1 MESITRKRF
10 VFKGKVQGVG
20 FRPTIYNIAKKLGL
34 SGMVLNAP
42 DGVVVEVEGS
52 VSQVDRFLAQINAKQ
67 PPNSRILR
75 VESMQLP
82 AIGYMSFRILPSA
95 QSGKKTVHIPPD
107 IGTCKE
113 CEKELFNP
121 KDRRFGYPFINC
133 TVCGPRFSIIRDIPY
148 DRARTSMGSF
158 HMCSLCEYEYS
169 DPGNR
174 RFHAEPNACE
184 DCGPHI
190 FLLDQNGIRIETLD
204 PILKTVQLLKEGKI
218 IAVKGLSSYH
228 LICDASNPAA
238 IEELRKR
245 KKCPDKPFAV
255 MSYSLK
261 EIKSFAKVSDKE
273 AELLQSAPRPIV
285 ILKKRKGI
293 LLPENISSRNGNIGV
308 MMPSAPVHYLIVKDN
323 FLAIAVIS
331 ANRTGEPVTKDDDKV
346 VALLKGMADYFLV
359 HDRKIVNRADDSI
372 VRTIKNKTIKI
383 RRSNGYVPDSIKI
396 AADTMP
402 EILGTGAQSKNVFG
416 LSRGK
421 SVILSQYI
429 GDMSIPDTQNFFR
442 KAVARMEA
450 MLRVRPV
457 AVAYDQDPQN
467 YCSKFAK
474 TLHGISHFA
483 VQHHHAHI
491 ASVIAEHNITSE
503 VIGVALD
510 GQGYGPDGTI
520 WGGEIFTGT
529 PGNFERKG
537 HLKPVP
543 MPDGVSCV
551 KEPYKMAFSFLY
563 DAFGEEASKI
573 KIEFVKKHRDKF
585 GRLKK
590 AMKASDTPITSSAGR
605 LFDAVAAL
613 LRIRDEVSYEGQAA
627 IELEA
632 IAAGKGYKSYNFEVN
647 QNNVLDPAVMIRE
660 IVEDIKAGVPA
671 ENISYKFH
679 NTLGKAIARACKSI
693 SKDTKIK
700 KVCLSGGVFQNML
713 LLEAAIREL
722 KKVRLEVYINER
734 VPTNDGGIALGQIMI
749 AKELMGTTI
758 T

>member
-1 MESITRKRF
+1 VDSITRKRF

-20 FRPTIYNIAKKLGL
+20 FRPTIYNIAKKMGL

-42 DGVVVEVEGS
+42 DGVVVEVEGPAA
-52 VSQVDRFLAQINAKQ
+52 QVDKFLAQINAKQ

-107 IGTCKE
+107 IGTCKD

-190 FLLDQNGIRIETLD
+190 FLLDQDGRRIETLD
-204 PILKTVQLLKEGKI
+204 PILKTVQLIKEGKI
-218 IAVKGLSSYH
+218 VAVKGLGGYH
-228 LICDASNPAA
+228 LFCDASNHAA

-245 KKCPDKPFAV
+245 KQSPDKPFAV

-273 AELLQSAPRPIV
+273 AELLQSPPRPIV

-293 LLPENISSRNGNIGV
+293 LLPDNISSRNGNVGV
-308 MMPSAPVHYLIVKDN
+308 MMPSAPVHYLMVKDN
-323 FLAIAVIS
+323 FLALVVLSANKIGEPIIKDDEKAVI
-331 ANRTGEPVTKDDDKV
+331 
-346 VALLKGMADYFLV
+346 LLKGLADNFLV
-359 HDRKIVNRADDSI
+359 HDRKIVNRTDDSI
-372 VRTIKNKTIKI
+372 VRIVKNKSVKV
-383 RRSNGYVPDSIKI
+383 RRSKGYVPDPIKI
-396 AADTMP
+396 SADPMP
-402 EILGTGAQSKNVFG
+402 EILATGSQGNNVFG

-421 SVILSQYI
+421 SVILSQHM
-429 GDMSIPDTQNFFR
+429 GDLSIIDTQNFFR
-442 KAVARMEA
+442 KTVARMEA
-450 MLRVRPV
+450 MFRVRPV
-457 AVAYDQDPQN
+457 AVAYDQN
-467 YCSKFAK
+467 TRHYGSKYA
-474 TLHGISHFA
+474 TALHGISHFP
-483 VQHHHAHI
+483 VQHHQAHI
-491 ASVIAEHNITSE
+491 ASVMAEHNINSD

-510 GQGYGPDGTI
+510 GQG
-520 WGGEIFTGT
+520 GEIFVGK

-543 MPDGVSCV
+543 MPEGDSCV

-563 DAFGEEASKI
+563 DAFGEEVFKLKI
-573 KIEFVKKHRDKF
+573 NFVKKHKDQF

-590 AMKASDTPITSSAGR
+590 ALKTSDMPITSSAGS
-605 LFDAVAAL
+605 LFDAVSAL
-613 LRIRDEVSYEGQAA
+613 LGIRDEVTYEGQAA
-627 IELEA
+627 IELET
-632 IAAGKGYKSYNFEVN
+632 IAAGKGYKSYNIDVS
-647 QNNVLDPAVMIRE
+647 QNNLLDPAVMIRE
-660 IVEDIKAGVPA
+660 IAEDIKSAVPA

-734 VPTNDGGIALGQIMI
+734 VPTNNGGIALGQILI
-749 AKELMGTTI
+749 AKEILAGNK
-758 T
+758 

>member
-42 DGVVVEVEGS
+42 DGVVVEVEGGA
-52 VSQVDRFLAQINAKQ
+52 SQVDRFLAQINAKQ

-107 IGTCKE
+107 IGVCKE

-148 DRARTSMGSF
+148 DRARTSMNSF

-190 FLLDQNGIRIETLD
+190 FLLDQNGRRIETLD
-204 PILKTVQLLKEGKI
+204 PILKAVQLIKEGKI
-218 IAVKGLSSYH
+218 LAIKGMSGYH
-228 LICDASNPAA
+228 LFCDASNPAA
-238 IEELRKR
+238 IQELRKR
-245 KKCPDKPFAV
+245 KQSPDRPFAV

-273 AELLQSAPRPIV
+273 ADLLQSPARPIV
-285 ILKKRKGI
+285 ILKKRTGM

-308 MMPSAPVHYLIVKDN
+308 MMPSSPVHYLIVKDN
-323 FLAIAVIS
+323 FLALVILS
-331 ANRTGEPVTKDDDKV
+331 ANKTGEPIIKDDDKAV
-346 VALLKGMADYFLV
+346 YLLRGMADYFLV
-359 HDRKIVNRADDSI
+359 YDRKIVNRSDDSI
-372 VRTIKNKTIKI
+372 VRTIKNKVISI
-383 RRSNGYVPDSIKI
+383 RRSKGYIPDSIKI
-396 AADTMP
+396 SAETMP
-402 EILGTGAQSKNVFG
+402 EILGTGAQYNNVFG
-416 LSRGK
+416 VSRGK
-421 SVILSQYI
+421 SVILSQHI
-429 GDMSIPDTQNFFR
+429 GNLSIQDTQNFFR
-442 KAVARMEA
+442 KAVSRMETL
-450 MLRVRPV
+450 LRVKPV
-457 AVAYDQDPQN
+457 AVAFDQDPQH
-467 YCSKFAK
+467 YCAK
-474 TLHGISHFA
+474 YAKALHGISHFP

-491 ASVIAEHNITSE
+491 ASVMAEHNLNSE
-503 VIGVALD
+503 VIGVAFD
-510 GQGYGPDGTI
+510 GQGYGTDGTV
-520 WGGEIFTGT
+520 WGGEIFVGK
-529 PGNFERKG
+529 PGSFERKG

-543 MPDGVSCV
+543 MPEGASCA
-551 KEPYKMAFSFLY
+551 KEPYKMAFSFLF
-563 DAFGEEASKI
+563 DAFGEEAFKLKI
-573 KIEFVKKHRDKF
+573 DFVKKHKDKF
-585 GRLKK
+585 RRIKK
-590 AMKASDTPITSSAGR
+590 ALKASDVPLTSSAGR
-605 LFDAVAAL
+605 LFDAVSSIL
-613 LRIRDEVSYEGQAA
+613 GIRDEVSYEGQAA
-627 IELEA
+627 VELET
-632 IAAGKGYKSYNFEVN
+632 IAAGKGYKSYNFEIN
-647 QNNVLDPAVMIRE
+647 QNNVLDPALMIRE
-660 IVEDIKAGVPA
+660 IVEDIKSGVPA

-679 NTLGKAIARACKSI
+679 NTLGKAIARVCKAI

-722 KKVRLEVYINER
+722 KKVRLEVYINEK
-734 VPTNDGGIALGQIMI
+734 VPTNNGGIALGQIRI
-749 AKELMGTTI
+749 AKELMTNAVI
-758 T
+758 